1 MSHGEYTLADIVIC
15 NITCLDDLVEA
26 TAHLF
31 RRVGEGATDVFS
43 PGTLTLDRGP
53 WIPSDIDLEVMV
65 GMDDE
70 FDCIY
75 DNMHSAHCTCVS
87 DARNTDPRQQ
97 KLLEVTPEFGP
108 VQYVP
113 CSSQGTHSTLTECW
127 MCWCDVDRGIITAE
141 EALAALPA
149 A

>member
-1 MSHGEYTLADIVIC
+1 LADIIIRNV
-15 NITCLDDLVEA
+15 TCLNDLVEA

-31 RRVGEGATDVFS
+31 QQVGEGATHIFS
-43 PGTLTLDRGP
+43 PGTLTLDREP

-75 DNMHSAHCTCVS
+75 DNIHSPYCTCVS
-87 DARNTDPRQQ
+87 DARNTDPRQ
-97 KLLEVTPEFGP
+97 LTLFDVTPDFGP
-108 VQYVP
+108 VKNVP
-113 CSSQGTHSTLTECW
+113 CPRRGTHSKLTECW
-127 MCWCDVDRGIITAE
+127 MCWSDVNRGVISAE
-141 EALAALPA
+141 QALAAVPA